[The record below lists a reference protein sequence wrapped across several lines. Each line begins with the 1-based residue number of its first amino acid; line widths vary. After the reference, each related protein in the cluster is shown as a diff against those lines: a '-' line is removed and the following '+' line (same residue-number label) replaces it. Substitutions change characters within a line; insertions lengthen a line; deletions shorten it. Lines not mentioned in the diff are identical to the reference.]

1 MGYREQARSHNGVVR
16 AFVFAA
22 MELAPLLLIPEYP
35 LSKCQKNAGR
45 QRE

>member
-1 MGYREQARSHNGVVR
+1 MILREHLFPVAT
-16 AFVFAA
+16 
-22 MELAPLLLIPEYP
+22 ELAPLLLIPTYP